1 ILRLVVKQ
9 GCMLA
14 LLGIA
19 IGLAS
24 ALALTRLMAG
34 FLYNVSAQDLT
45 TFLLASLLFLVIALL
60 ASYVPA
66 WRATKVDPVE
76 ALRSS

>member
-1 ILRLVVKQ
+1 LVVKQ